1 MINDQPPKARRKNRI
16 PVGEPPQYGP
26 LSESSEK
33 LLRAPP
39 THYDQRFAQLV
50 IEDMAQ
56 GYSFGGFA
64 GRIGVSRKTISDW
77 REKHPEFDQ
86 ACARAQAGRL
96 RWWEEKALEVVRTGG
111 QGSQGQMAI
120 FGLVNA
126 GREDWQH
133 KQQVEISGQVTLAD
147 VVEASMKVI
156 EARTIEGEAH
166 LIGMTPTAPVVL
178 EHEAE
183 VVPLDKLF

>member
-1 MINDQPPKARRKNRI
+1 MNNTQRRRKHHTPI
-16 PVGEPPQYGP
+16 EEAPKVPA
-26 LSESSEK
+26 LSESTQN

-39 THYDQRFAQLV
+39 TRYDPRFIQLV

-96 RWWEEKALEVVRTGG
+96 RWWEEKALEVMRTGG

-133 KQQVEISGQVTLAD
+133 KSTVEVSGQVTLAD
-147 VVEASMKVI
+147 VVEASMKAI
-156 EARTIEGEAH
+156 EARTIEGEART
-166 LIGMTPTAPVVL
+166 IDVTPAARGSRTSL
-178 EHEAE
+178 GSGS
-183 VVPLDKLF
+183 